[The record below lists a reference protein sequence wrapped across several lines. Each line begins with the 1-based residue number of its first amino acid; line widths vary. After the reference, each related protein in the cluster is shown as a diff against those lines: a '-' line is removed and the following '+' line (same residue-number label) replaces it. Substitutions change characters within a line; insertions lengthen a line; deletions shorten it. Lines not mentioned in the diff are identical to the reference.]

1 MGSQGWGGA
10 QVGLACV
17 GGSVSWA
24 GRQPRRL
31 SHTHTSS
38 RGGETKVGVLGRLG
52 AGSVGFRG
60 KRMVARWEG
69 VVLKAQG
76 KGCYYGRESQD
87 EIARGY
93 SRGGAG
99 GKRSCW
105 KISVKKVFWRGVG
118 VSRRF
123 GWEPR

>member
-69 VVLKAQG
+69 VVLKTVHRARDVTMAG
-76 KGCYYGRESQD
+76 SESQD

-93 SRGGAG
+93 SRGGADLAG
-99 GKRSCW
+99 WGVERSLLEDFRQ
-105 KISVKKVFWRGVG
+105 SV
-118 VSRRF
+118 
-123 GWEPR
+123 